1 MTEPPRR
8 FAALAGTKGVG
19 GNGGI
24 EDSFYSL
31 DSFYSFYSLDG
42 WDGGGVPTGPPEPA
56 GGWWAGCEGLVGE
69 PSGGGRDLSR
79 PYWWMGV
86 VDGG

>member
-24 EDSFYSL
+24 EDSFYGLDGFYSL
-31 DSFYSFYSLDG
+31 DSFYSLDG
-42 WDGGGVPTGPPEPA
+42 VAGPTGPSGPTELAGGGGGGVAIRRWCFKPRRD
-56 GGWWAGCEGLVGE
+56 EGTK
-69 PSGGGRDLSR
+69 
-79 PYWWMGV
+79 MI
-86 VDGG
+86 